1 MKKKLSMALALAL
14 ASMAA
19 GAQNPGAETIIRQ
32 QPAGTLHDNY
42 ARSSYYFYTSYSGA
56 LYGLDLWSTS
66 RYVEGDDGCV
76 YLTIPSASFPH
87 EPG

>member
-1 MKKKLSMALALAL
+1 
-14 ASMAA
+14 MAA

-76 YLTIPSASFPH
+76 FLYNPFSQLPTRTWLKLDPAATANT
-87 EPG
+87 

>member
-56 LYGLDLWSTS
+56 LYGLDCGLPHATLRETTVVYTS
-66 RYVEGDDGCV
+66 
-76 YLTIPSASFPH
+76 TIPSASFPH